1 MNILIHPHH
10 KIIDGEYHEN
20 QADDDGDIVQ
30 DKLCPEVAMIQLRLM
45 HLYFRL
51 HLSFQ
56 IR

>member
-1 MNILIHPHH
+1 MHPCH
-10 KIIDGEYHEN
+10 KIIDGEYHKDET
-20 QADDDGDIVQ
+20 DDDGDIVQ